1 MKKICLLMFAICIGL
16 PTHAQW
22 EASPQSLDNH
32 QCIDTAGLVIQY
44 SFKFKHH
51 SGQQLYNED
60 VRVLQIG
67 RKVVKDYSQIVY
79 HYDSLATENFRKGRP
94 TDNNLHPTY
103 PCELYNFLREKRV
116 DEKYRMVL
124 NAGTLCYSSD
134 WKDMQ
139 WEFSSESPVR
149 ILGYA
154 CSKART
160 SYAGREYT
168 AWYAPDL
175 PAAYGPYKF
184 HGLPGLILKVEDSN
198 GMYVW
203 EAFSIRQSKAPIYLY
218 TYEKEIKCSR
228 REALQTIGR
237 MMRKPITFLTSAGI
251 NLMLSRGD
259 GTFGPPS
266 GNEKENPYEPIE
278 LE

>member
-1 MKKICLLMFAICIGL
+1 MKKICLLLFVICIGF
-16 PTHAQW
+16 PAHAQW
-22 EASPQSLDNH
+22 EASPEPLDNY

-44 SFKFKHH
+44 SFKFKYH
-51 SGQQLYNED
+51 SGQQAYNED
-60 VRVLQIG
+60 IRVVQIG

-94 TDNNLHPTY
+94 TNNNLHPTY
-103 PCELYNFLREKRV
+103 PCELYNYPKEKRT
-116 DEKYRMVL
+116 DEKYRMIL

-139 WEFSSESPVR
+139 WEFSPESPVR
-149 ILGYA
+149 ILGYM
-154 CSKART
+154 CNKARAN
-160 SYAGREYT
+160 YAGREYT
-168 AWYAPDL
+168 AWYTPDL
-175 PAAYGPYKF
+175 PASYGPYKF

-203 EAFSIRQSKAPIYLY
+203 EAFSIRQSPVPINLY
-218 TYEKEIKCSR
+218 TYGKGIECSR

-237 MMRKPITFLTSAGI
+237 MMRKPVTFLTAAGV

-266 GNEKENPYEPIE
+266 GNEKENKYEPIE